1 MQNGQKMNEKNV
13 AWVNSIPA
21 KLLRGKGVRTHV
33 VGMSCI
39 ENGQGIAAPVSHQ
52 LHPRSC
58 LLNVEPELTDSRGD
72 VKQPGIGQG
81 FDNADYKTC
90 IGPPKPSCV
99 VCTRAS
105 THFGNVF
112 VQLVLG
118 HIHRSQVYD
127 TDNRRIRGE
136 LDITRKFGKPWHP
149 GTGPVMVVD
158 LITVYGSI
166 AVGVGTFDG
175 YQCPVCVGVV
185 VLGASEECDSDVN
198 IRLRKAQTLRVH
210 INWKK
215 GVRALRGS
223 EEESYAQGTHGTGG
237 TIVD

>member
-1 MQNGQKMNEKNV
+1 
-13 AWVNSIPA
+13 
-21 KLLRGKGVRTHV
+21 
-33 VGMSCI
+33 MSCI
-39 ENGQGIAAPVSHQ
+39 ENGQGIAAPVPHQ

-58 LLNVEPELTDSRGD
+58 LLNVEPKLTDGRGD
-72 VKQPGIGQG
+72 VKQPDIGQG

-90 IGPPKPSCV
+90 VGPPKSSCV
-99 VCTRAS
+99 VRTRPS

-112 VQLVLG
+112 VQLVLR

-127 TDNRRIRGE
+127 TDNRRICGE
-136 LDITRKFGKPWHP
+136 LDITSKVGIPRHL
-149 GTGPVMVVD
+149 GTGRIMVVD
-158 LITVYGSI
+158 LVNVYGSI
-166 AVGVGTFDG
+166 GVGIGTFDG

-198 IRLRKAQTLRVH
+198 IRCRKAQTLRVH

-215 GVRALRGS
+215 GVRALRGRAKKS
-223 EEESYAQGTHGTGG
+223 RMHRELTERGD